1 MRQMTKKWVVGL
13 SVAAALG
20 ACALP
25 GFAQTFD
32 PQASDF
38 VMLGA
43 SSGPAPIPALPMTLN
58 IGEFDSSV
66 KSAVTGQALNEVV
79 VLGFPT
85 IDTQAETVTDRVWT
99 IVHDSPTVTRSLVQ
113 STPSDFIFDSQSEPT
128 SPFWL
133 VPTSVQILDLN
144 GDGQN
149 DIAFM
154 DQTLQA
160 EIVVQPA
167 LKFQKSNTSNPANV
181 LGIPGK
187 SSAPFFQTSINLLG
201 SQGPDASIPNPLSEV
216 SQPVLAVGDF
226 DGDGVSDLAFYD
238 FVIEGQSDTD
248 LAAVL
253 KNNGTLGLLP
263 RTDTTLTPPADVA
276 GQNGGYNVAA
286 ADVNG
291 DGITDLVMT
300 FDVDN
305 TTDASDRLLVFL
317 GNGDG
322 TVASEPDVD
331 VVVSDGGD
339 LHGLAIGDFDG
350 NGYLDYALSVTGN
363 QAMVVPSS
371 ILQVILCTPGTP
383 TSCNVQSV
391 DLNAVVYSVASE
403 DFNSDGLDD
412 LALAQL
418 SCASGDCQNGL
429 GIIGNIGV
437 YLNKGSS
444 FSNTSDQTLD
454 LGGSDDRRLIL
465 QVVSKDIDGCGGPD
479 LAYIGFAIPEPSD
492 PPVVAAP
499 LKFSSLEDEVKL
511 GNLNE
516 ATSYTS
522 VAFNNNEAPVA
533 DAGEGTL
540 TPGGF
545 LVGGNP
551 TCADPSEDTQSI
563 QWTVVSGS
571 ATISNATVANPVI
584 TNVTGTTVLQVTCTD
599 ACGLSDTYTVTLSGG
614 ALVEGSGC
622 GMSLVPASG
631 LSFGWLASLLAFLPA
646 LALRRRSR

>member
-1 MRQMTKKWVVGL
+1 MTKKWVVGL
-13 SVAAALG
+13 SVATALSV
-20 ACALP
+20 CALP

-32 PQASDF
+32 PQVSDF
-38 VMLGA
+38 VLQGA
-43 SSGPAPIPALPMTLN
+43 STGQAPVPALPLTLN
-58 IGEFDSSV
+58 IGDFDSSV
-66 KSAVTGQALNEVV
+66 KSAVTGKGLNDVV
-79 VLGFPT
+79 VLGFPG
-85 IDTQAETVTDRVWT
+85 IDEQAQTFTDRVWT

-113 STPSDFIFDSQSEPT
+113 TIPSDFVFDTSQQPT
-128 SPFWL
+128 DPFW
-133 VPTSVQILDLN
+133 VIPTSVQILDLN

-149 DIAFM
+149 DLAFM
-154 DQTLQA
+154 DQGVQATLVDSGNQG
-160 EIVVQPA
+160 
-167 LKFQKSNTSNPANV
+167 LKFEKSSNGNPADV
-181 LGIPGK
+181 LGIPGQG
-187 SSAPFFQTSINLLG
+187 SAPFFQTSINILG
-201 SQGPDASIPNPLSEV
+201 SQGPDASIPNPLSEA

-305 TTDASDRLLVFL
+305 TGGASDRLLVFL

-322 TVASEPDVD
+322 TVAAQPDVD
-331 VVVSDGGD
+331 VVVSDSGV

-363 QAMVVPSS
+363 QAVVVPSS
-371 ILQVILCTPGTP
+371 TLQVILCAPGTP

-391 DLNAVVYSVASE
+391 DLDSVVYNVASE

-418 SCASGDCQNGL
+418 SCSSGDCQNGA
-429 GIIGNIGV
+429 GIIGNVGV

-444 FSNTSDQTLD
+444 FSNTSDQILA
-454 LGGSDDRRLIL
+454 LGGLEDLRYIV

-479 LAYIGFAIPEPSD
+479 LAYTGFAIPEPTN
-492 PPVVAAP
+492 PPAP
-499 LKFSSLEDEVKL
+499 LKFDTLGDGVKL
-511 GNLNE
+511 GNLTS
-516 ATSYTS
+516 ATSYAS

-551 TCADPSEDTQSI
+551 TCADPSEDTQAI

-571 ATISNATVANPVI
+571 ATISDATVANPVI
-584 TNVTGTTVLQVTCTD
+584 SNVTGLTVLQVTCTD
-599 ACGLSDTYTVTLSGG
+599 ACGLSDTDTVTLNGS
-614 ALVEGSGC
+614 ARVEGSGC
-622 GMSLVPASG
+622 SLALVPSSG
-631 LSFGWLASLLAFLPA
+631 LSFGWLASLLGFLPA